1 MVDSNENILVEY
13 DYDNITL
20 IDPNRV
26 VDNLGNVQE
35 RLVKQEDLVYYANLE
50 CSVLPRTKLAVGT
63 ALNDQQRTISVG
75 KINFLNP
82 GFKTFYDTKWSDE
95 LTGKD
100 TLQGKGVNQPSLKSV
115 KNPNKSDDYYIT
127 QSTYSNGTPGAVDT
141 GLLGIKDI
149 NISMGLDFF
158 PVVEMTLEDVKGRT
172 LFEAGNNSPYAAFF
186 QLPYPLFTLTLKG
199 YYGKAIKYTLMLQS
213 FTSNFDPSSHNF
225 IIRLKFFGYK
235 YTLLSYVNFGALMAV
250 PHMYNNLV
258 TTVTKTTETN
268 QSIKETGQKPALVS
282 RGYEKMKEIYSDYKS
297 KGLIDDDFPEITL
310 NQLRYRLDEFIKN
323 ILEQFTKENM
333 GVLTDVSNYQNS
345 LINYQTKVYFGAGT
359 SWFNKYMDTKNP
371 YITKNGET
379 VYTWL
384 PNIKLE
390 DRPKWYKELEGIV
403 LTYNKQLNDNSVLGK
418 NPGSY
423 TIAKTTYSSSIDNTI
438 QTNTF
443 VKAIN
448 PKTDIDWVKSYKSFN
463 PSVNYVDQDDIKFKT
478 YKENSLG
485 NINKTIGTTNITFP
499 NFLYFEGPGSFI
511 EKINKMSKDAE
522 VKKKEIEEKIM
533 NNLKVQFNSKEY
545 GLGFTPTIRNILAV
559 FYCQGEAFLRLL
571 DDVHS
576 KAWDQRENPYRRAA
590 IFGGSTTAPSVD
602 VKTSTQNNEPIY
614 PWPQVIKETI
624 GADNQE
630 KFEIIYPGAGD
641 VATQYRAYI
650 PEIWPEVE
658 FVEEFIKGYT
668 YRDNDFTKLD
678 SNETN
683 VANRP
688 RRISLNS
695 IDFPVSNQVF
705 QNKQQSKY
713 FYEIYERIILNAY
726 YSKLNRI
733 SGYPFSVYNVV
744 AENESINMI
753 ESLGQTNPYLSK
765 IIKEYQIDQ
774 TNFEIFLRH
783 ISNEGQGE
791 SWQNFIR
798 GNFVTPY
805 IKSEVENPSV
815 LYNQDILNNTKS
827 QPDVSLIITSNKVNI
842 QNYVSETPASNIF
855 DFTDIYP
862 ITNLNWDK
870 DYLANGSTL
879 NFATEAFETDSVIEY
894 NEIQKTITNFQFD
907 DQTNEKRPISN
918 FNYFNLVNTRNIVD
932 LKLFYE
938 SNTNT
943 NQFVTEGNLR
953 YTNYDGQLIAE
964 QTTSMMNTPY
974 FINAIQDGVFKFRY
988 RPNEKSPYKAAAY
1001 LFLES
1006 LPLATTKEKYK
1017 TYENGAEISLD
1028 YILSTLKKFGG
1039 VHELPYSWILKYG
1052 AIWHRYKTWIDT
1064 GFDFLDDVW
1073 KDFDYAKNYDP
1084 INSDVT
1090 KLYQL
1095 LIGGTQRNIV
1105 CDQTTGL
1112 GPFTDMNVGFY
1123 PQLMD
1128 DYNVFIQGVKLL
1140 SGSSIVQGVCTI
1152 TGNTMEVISISNN
1165 VLSGGSQI
1173 VGPNISGTTTIIS
1186 QVTGT
1191 TGGIGT
1197 YTISPSQSANT
1208 TTFNVLN
1215 TIITGPGSSDIQ
1227 SLINNGTLV
1236 MFSTP
1241 DSGIYEPQGF
1251 DPSQI
1256 TRTLRLNTWSMAVKG
1271 NTSEDYFVFPS
1282 FGANINQTY
1291 SECFKNGIMKTEV
1304 SQNKSVFNGSVRLYW
1319 NASQYGY
1326 FNDNKVDKSAP
1337 DQYFKNIN
1345 NSSEGQE
1352 NFRITGDQN
1361 QYSKID
1367 EMFSAFDLNTL
1378 DLFEKEFLNF
1388 SKSVYDYTDTI
1399 PPTLNFNVS
1408 DLTQE
1413 NVTTLNSTETPSDK
1427 AYKNFQQLMR
1437 ELMKVQTPV
1446 GTTPQTL
1453 FENITNSQNETFQT
1467 VIKNFLDYN
1476 VVFKYGNPSGF
1487 DRRSFFTFS
1496 SQFIEEPIS
1505 IDPYI
1510 ANSLPGDGIAPG
1522 TTLLQSETQNP
1533 DTWKTLRKYVG
1544 FSEIPKLKYGNN
1556 GSYITDFFI
1565 TMNVGFNEKNIQDF
1579 APIIKIFATQ
1589 KIAKPNLT
1597 ASEFYTLMDEYLIE
1611 SKNYLNNV
1619 LSILMP
1625 SVRRQLP
1632 QVIISS
1638 QEGNVR
1644 ANLEAGFT
1652 EQTRTELWETFKTLN
1667 DTWISGYDFTD
1678 KTLFEDVLLLDRAS
1692 RDVGNKILVDI
1703 FEIKDLLEGSLYKN
1717 TMLGIVESVLKY
1729 NNFVTYMLPSYIN
1742 FYNVQNAEKNPVPR
1756 PDGSD
1761 EFANSMFGTFLNVDY
1776 RNSSPKYVCVYA
1788 NKPSEHLAMNENID
1802 YRYRDDAFDLRRS
1815 SDNPLL
1821 ENQAN
1826 KTDWA
1831 RSNKVVGFNV
1841 DMTLQS
1847 QQIFKQFDVAQD
1859 PGKPTAES
1867 LEVLNQM
1874 ANLSRNRRSS
1884 TQSVSLYNLYK
1895 NRSYRCSIDMM
1906 GNALIQPTMYFNI
1919 RNIPLFSGP
1928 YMITSVK
1935 HRISENGF
1943 DTIFEGIR
1951 QPFYSLPKIEN
1962 FIQSLNEKIL
1972 TSIQE
1977 QIQENETKK
1986 ASDPNNIISEKN
1998 KVMSNINAEQTL
2010 TANQDCNSAI
2020 TEFYRGFTLVESPSK
2035 TKVTFGQMK
2044 NTIIEKLGQYG
2055 YTTQLQQ
2062 YSVILFTFLYVDSST
2077 QQGFES
2083 YENNYSTIDLKQYY
2097 GDAFFEYI
2105 NRKYYC
2111 VNRGTNINDPI
2122 VSFIDLNKFLDFVIS
2137 KVAGLLSREVT
2148 AGSQANE
2155 LAEAY
2160 VRYYPTT
2167 KNLNIWTDLTQADK
2181 NILIE
2186 KFQRA
2191 LNTYNSLN

>member
-1 MVDSNENILVEY
+1 MADNNENILVEY

-20 IDPNRV
+20 IDPNRI
-26 VDNLGNVQE
+26 VDSLGNVQE

-50 CSVLPRTKLAVGT
+50 CNVLPRTKLAVGT

-82 GFKTFYDTKWSDE
+82 GFKDFFSTSWSDE
-95 LTGKD
+95 ITGKD
-100 TLQGKGVNQPSLKSV
+100 TLQGRGMNQPNLESV
-115 KNPNKSDDYYIT
+115 QNPNKSDDYYIT
-127 QSTYSNGTPGAVDT
+127 QSTYSNGTPGAVDN

-149 NISMGLDFF
+149 NISMGMDFL

-186 QLPYPLFTLTLKG
+186 QLPYPLFNLTLKG
-199 YYGKAIKYTLMLQS
+199 YYGKAIKYPLMLQS

-225 IIRLKFFGYK
+225 LIRLKFFGYK

-250 PHMYNNLV
+250 PHMYNNLI

-268 QSIKETGQKPALVS
+268 QSIKETGQKPTLVS
-282 RGYEKMKEIYSDYKS
+282 RGFEKMKEIYSDYKS
-297 KGLIDDDFPEITL
+297 KGLISDDFPEITL

-333 GVLTDVSNYQNS
+333 GSLTDVSNFQNS
-345 LINYQTKVYFGAGT
+345 LITYQSKVYFTAGL

-384 PNIKLE
+384 ETIKLE
-390 DRPKWYKELEGIV
+390 DRPKWYKELEGLV
-403 LTYNKQLNDNSVLGK
+403 LTYNTQLKENSVLGN

-423 TIAKTTYSSSIDNTI
+423 TVGGTTYPSSVNVTI
-438 QTNTF
+438 KTDAFIKN
-443 VKAIN
+443 IN

-463 PSVNYVDQDDIKFKT
+463 PSVNFVDQEDPKFKS
-478 YKENSLG
+478 YKEGRLNI
-485 NINKTIGTTNITFP
+485 INKSVTNTQISFP
-499 NFLYFEGPGSFI
+499 TFLYFEGPGSFI
-511 EKINKMSKDAE
+511 EKTNKMAKDAE

-533 NNLKVQFNSKEY
+533 NNLKVQFNNKQN
-545 GLGFTPTIRNILAV
+545 GLGFIPTIRNVLAV

-571 DDVHS
+571 DEVHS
-576 KAWDQRENPYRRAA
+576 KAWEQRENPYRRAA

-624 GADNQE
+624 GADKEE

-668 YRDNDFTKLD
+668 YRDDDFAKLD
-678 SNETN
+678 SNQTN
-683 VANRP
+683 EANRP
-688 RRISLNS
+688 KRISLNS
-695 IDFPVSNQVF
+695 IDFPVSNQVY

-713 FYEIYERIILNAY
+713 FYEIYERVILNAY

-733 SGYPFSVYNVV
+733 SGYPFSIYNVV
-744 AENESINMI
+744 AENESINI
-753 ESLGQTNPYLSK
+753 LESLGQTNPYLSK
-765 IIKEYQIDQ
+765 ILKEYQIDQ
-774 TNFEIFLRH
+774 SNFEIFLRH

-805 IKSEVENPSV
+805 IRTEVENPS
-815 LYNQDILNNTKS
+815 LLFNQDILNNTKS
-827 QPDVSLIITSNKVNI
+827 QPDVSLIITSNKVNVE
-842 QNYVSETPASNIF
+842 NYVSETPASNIF

-862 ITNLNWDK
+862 LTNLNWDK
-870 DYLANGSTL
+870 DYLANGNTL
-879 NFATEAFETDSVIEY
+879 NFATEAFNTNAVLEY
-894 NEIQKTITNFQFD
+894 NDIQKTITNFEFENVSTD
-907 DQTNEKRPISN
+907 KRPISN
-918 FNYFNLVNTRNIVD
+918 FNYFDLINTREITD

-938 SNTNT
+938 TNTNT
-943 NQFVTEGNLR
+943 VQLTTEGNLK
-953 YTNYDGQLIAE
+953 YSNYNGQLIAD

-988 RPNEKSPYKAAAY
+988 RPNETSPYKSAAY

-1017 TYENGAEISLD
+1017 TYDDGAEISLN
-1028 YILSTLKKFGG
+1028 YILATLKKFGG
-1039 VHELPYSWILKYG
+1039 IHKLPYSWILKYG

-1064 GFDFLDDVW
+1064 GVDFLDDVW

-1095 LIGGTQRNIV
+1095 LIDGTQRNIV
-1105 CDQTTGL
+1105 CDQTTGVN
-1112 GPFTDMNVGFY
+1112 PFTDMNVGFY
-1123 PQLMD
+1123 PQLMN
-1128 DYNVFIQGVKLL
+1128 DYNVFIQGTNLL
-1140 SGSSIVQGVCTI
+1140 SGSSSVQGVCTI
-1152 TGNTMEVISISNN
+1152 TGTTMDVISISNN
-1165 VLSGGSQI
+1165 NLTAGSQI
-1173 VGPNISGTTTIIS
+1173 TGPNISGTTTIIS
-1186 QVTGT
+1186 QVSGT
-1191 TGGIGT
+1191 INGIGT
-1197 YTISPSQSANT
+1197 YIVSPAQTAT
-1208 TTFNVLN
+1208 TTNFTILN
-1215 TIITGPGSSDIQ
+1215 SFIAGPGSSDIQ
-1227 SLINNGTLV
+1227 SLLNDGTLI
-1236 MFSTP
+1236 MINPSN
-1241 DSGIYEPQGF
+1241 SNINEPQGF
-1251 DPSQI
+1251 SLLQP
-1256 TRTLRLNTWSMAVKG
+1256 TRTLRLDTWSMVVKS
-1271 NTSEDYFVFPS
+1271 NTAEDYFVFPS

-1291 SECFKNGIMKTEV
+1291 DECFKNNEMKIEV

-1326 FNDNKVDKSAP
+1326 FNNDKVDKSSP
-1337 DQYFKNIN
+1337 DEYFKTILK
-1345 NSSEGQE
+1345 NSEEQE
-1352 NFRITGDQN
+1352 NFRITGNQN
-1361 QYSKID
+1361 EYSKID
-1367 EMFSAFDLNTL
+1367 EMFSAFDRNTL

-1399 PPTLNFNVS
+1399 PPTISFTVA

-1437 ELMKVQTPV
+1437 ELMKIQTPTGNSPETV
-1446 GTTPQTL
+1446 LQSI
-1453 FENITNSQNETFQT
+1453 ITSQNETFQT
-1467 VIKNFLDYN
+1467 VLKNFLEYD

-1496 SQFIEEPIS
+1496 TQFIEEPIS

-1510 ANSLPGDGIAPG
+1510 PHTLPNDGLSPPTSLA
-1522 TTLLQSETQNP
+1522 QSETQNP
-1533 DTWKTLRKYVG
+1533 ETWKALRTYVG
-1544 FSEIPKLKYGNN
+1544 FSEIPKLAYNNN

-1565 TMNVGFNEKNIQDF
+1565 DMNVGFNEQNVKDF
-1579 APIIKIFATQ
+1579 APLIKIYATQ
-1589 KIAKPNLT
+1589 KLADSNLDAT
-1597 ASEFYTLMDEYLIE
+1597 KFYSLMDEYLTE
-1611 SKNYLNNV
+1611 SKNYLNNI

-1625 SVRRQLP
+1625 SVRKELP
-1632 QVIISS
+1632 QVIVSA
-1638 QEGNVR
+1638 QEGSVR

-1667 DTWISGYDFTD
+1667 DSWIAGYDFSN

-1692 RDVGNKILVDI
+1692 RDIGNKIIVDI

-1717 TMLGIVESVLKY
+1717 TLLGIVESVLKY

-1742 FYNVQNAEKNPVPR
+1742 FYNVQDAEKNPVPR
-1756 PDGSD
+1756 PDGSA
-1761 EFANSMFGTFLNVDY
+1761 EFANSLFGTFLNVDY
-1776 RNSSPKYVCVYA
+1776 RNSSPKYVCMYA
-1788 NKPSEHLAMNENID
+1788 NKPSEHLAMNDNID
-1802 YRYRDDAFDLRRS
+1802 YRFRDDAFDLRRS

-1821 ENQAN
+1821 ENQVN
-1826 KTDWA
+1826 KEDWS
-1831 RSNKVVGFNV
+1831 RSNKVVGFNI
-1841 DMTLQS
+1841 DITLQN

-1895 NRSYRCSIDMM
+1895 NRSYRCSVDMM
-1906 GNALIQPTMYFNI
+1906 GNALIQPTMYFNV

-1928 YMITSVK
+1928 YMITGVK

-1943 DTIFEGIR
+1943 DTTFEGIR

-1986 ASDPNNIISEKN
+1986 LSDPNNVIAEKN
-1998 KVMSNINAEQTL
+1998 KIMSNIAAQQTL

-2020 TEFYRGFTLVESPSK
+2020 TEYYAGFTLVETPTK
-2035 TKVTFGQMK
+2035 TNVTFSEMK
-2044 NTIIEKLGQYG
+2044 NMIIQKLGAVG
-2055 YTTQLQQ
+2055 YTTTIEQ
-2062 YSVILFTFLYVDSST
+2062 YSILLFSFIHVDSST

-2083 YENNYSTIDLKQYY
+2083 YENNYSTIDLKQFY
-2097 GDAFFEYI
+2097 GSSFFEFI

-2111 VNRGTNINDPI
+2111 VNRGTNVNDPI
-2122 VSFIDLNKFLDFVIS
+2122 VSFISLDRFLDFAIT
-2137 KVAGLLSREVT
+2137 KVQGILTKDVT
-2148 AGSQANE
+2148 VGTLASE
-2155 LAEAY
+2155 LAELY

-2167 KNLNIWTDLTQADK
+2167 KNVNIWTDLTKTDK
-2181 NILIE
+2181 DILID

-2191 LNTYNSLN
+2191 INQYLSLN